1 MTLHISFP
9 QFKINYQGEK
19 VQTAVCLNV
28 CTCVYVRLVSVIKA
42 EGVEEA
48 SSLVEPQRG
57 NEKNK
62 QPLPVPL
69 WPEISNTLIPPTI
82 TTSARKEA
90 QYPPSSASY
99 GPENAQHESIRFYCP
114 NNLCK

>member
-1 MTLHISFP
+1 MLS
-9 QFKINYQGEK
+9 
-19 VQTAVCLNV
+19 
-28 CTCVYVRLVSVIKA
+28 CVYVRLVSVIKA
-42 EGVEEA
+42 EGLEEA

-82 TTSARKEA
+82 TTSVRKDE
-90 QYPPSSASY
+90 QHHHSPPRS
-99 GPENAQHESIRFYCP
+99 GPENGQCNGFHFYCP
-114 NNLCK
+114 SNNHS